1 MSRHNHLAPHLS
13 TQPRAIRDQ
22 SVCELSCPAFPKRS
36 TFLAEEL
43 LTLPLGTGTPG
54 TRDSHSPGFS
64 SMLRPRSFQRR
75 SFLALMVVAVVPLA
89 ILIVGVTLGLG
100 KAASYLGT
108 AGPWTPVAESGQA
121 LMESIEGAAIEDSTV
136 ALAAREHQETLTSSV
151 RNSRVYVVLIERA
164 LQLLPL
170 LAIVFALLI
179 GALAFLTA
187 RRLARGLSR
196 PVSELVGWTGRIA
209 RHETLPEPTAEENRE
224 VKEFATLRN
233 SLRDMAV
240 QLEEGRRREVE
251 QARLRSWTE
260 MARRVAH
267 ELKNPL
273 TPMRMAAMTVAGL
286 EDPSAATAGE
296 VLIEEI
302 SRLDEMARTFSQFG
316 RMPEGPPSQVDMAEL
331 LTSLSEQHGSEE
343 TPVVARA
350 QGDLPL
356 IEGHYDA
363 LLRAF
368 RNLVLNALD
377 AAGEGGE
384 VSLAASPLDD
394 GVQVF
399 IRDTGPGIPHDL
411 LDRMWEPEVTT
422 KSRGTGLG
430 LPLVRQTIRL
440 HGGSVEAATRD
451 EGGAEFRVYLPS
463 KMPEKTETDPT
474 SHSGPSDEKP
484 GDGHPDR

>member
-1 MSRHNHLAPHLS
+1 
-13 TQPRAIRDQ
+13 
-22 SVCELSCPAFPKRS
+22 
-36 TFLAEEL
+36 
-43 LTLPLGTGTPG
+43 
-54 TRDSHSPGFS
+54 
-64 SMLRPRSFQRR
+64 MLRPRSFQRR
-75 SFLALMVVAVVPLA
+75 IFLALMAVAVIPVA
-89 ILIVGVTLGLG
+89 VLIVAGTIGLG
-100 KAASYLGT
+100 GAASILGT

-121 LMESIEGAAIEDSTV
+121 LMESIEGAAIDDSAV
-136 ALAAREHQETLTSSV
+136 AVAAREHQEALTTSV

-170 LAIVFALLI
+170 LAIVIALLI
-179 GALAFLTA
+179 GALAFYGA

-196 PVSELVGWTGRIA
+196 PVSELVGWTGTIA
-209 RHETLPEPTAEENRE
+209 RQEPLPDPEDEGRE
-224 VKEFATLRN
+224 VREFATLRT
-233 SLRDMAV
+233 SLRDMATE
-240 QLEEGRRREVE
+240 LEEGRRREVE

-273 TPMRMAAMTVAGL
+273 TPMRIAAITVARMD
-286 EDPSAATAGE
+286 DPSAATAGE

-316 RMPEGPPSQVDMAEL
+316 RMPEGPPSQVDMEEL
-331 LTSLSEQHGSEE
+331 LAALSEQHGSEE
-343 TPVVARA
+343 TAVVVRG

-356 IEGHYDA
+356 IEGHYDS

-377 AAGEGGE
+377 AAGAGGE
-384 VSLAASPLDD
+384 VSLTASPMDD
-394 GVQVF
+394 GVQVL

-411 LDRMWEPEVTT
+411 VDRIWEPDVTT

-430 LPLVRQTIRL
+430 LPLVRQTIQL
-440 HGGSVEAATRD
+440 HGGSVEAATWD

-463 KMPEKTETDPT
+463 RMPEKREIDADSASDSHDAP
-474 SHSGPSDEKP
+474 HSGPSHEEP

>member
-1 MSRHNHLAPHLS
+1 
-13 TQPRAIRDQ
+13 
-22 SVCELSCPAFPKRS
+22 
-36 TFLAEEL
+36 
-43 LTLPLGTGTPG
+43 
-54 TRDSHSPGFS
+54 
-64 SMLRPRSFQRR
+64 
-75 SFLALMVVAVVPLA
+75 
-89 ILIVGVTLGLG
+89 
-100 KAASYLGT
+100 
-108 AGPWTPVAESGQA
+108 
-121 LMESIEGAAIEDSTV
+121 
-136 ALAAREHQETLTSSV
+136 
-151 RNSRVYVVLIERA
+151 
-164 LQLLPL
+164 
-170 LAIVFALLI
+170 
-179 GALAFLTA
+179 
-187 RRLARGLSR
+187 
-196 PVSELVGWTGRIA
+196 VSELVGWTGRIA
-209 RHETLPEPTAEENRE
+209 RHEDLPEPTPEESRE
-224 VKEFATLRN
+224 VKEFATLRS

-273 TPMRMAAMTVAGL
+273 TPMRMAAITVARL

-331 LTSLSEQHGSEE
+331 LASLSEQHGSEE
-343 TPVVARA
+343 TAVVARV

-399 IRDTGPGIPHDL
+399 IRDTGPGIPPDL
-411 LDRMWEPEVTT
+411 LDRIWEPEVTT

-440 HGGSVEAATRD
+440 HGGSVEAATLS
-451 EGGAEFRVYLPS
+451 EGGAEFRVYLPA
-463 KMPEKTETDPT
+463 KMPEKSESEPT
-474 SHSGPSDEKP
+474 SHPDEMP

>member
-1 MSRHNHLAPHLS
+1 
-13 TQPRAIRDQ
+13 
-22 SVCELSCPAFPKRS
+22 
-36 TFLAEEL
+36 
-43 LTLPLGTGTPG
+43 
-54 TRDSHSPGFS
+54 
-64 SMLRPRSFQRR
+64 MLRLRSFQRR
-75 SFLALMVVAVVPLA
+75 ILLALLGVAVIPVA
-89 ILIVGVTLGLG
+89 ILIVVGTLALREAIATGG
-100 KAASYLGT
+100 S
-108 AGPWTPVAESGQA
+108 AGPWVPVAESGQT
-121 LMESIEGAAIEDSTV
+121 LLGTIEAAAIEDTSVV
-136 ALAAREHQETLTSSV
+136 AAARKHQDALTESV
-151 RNSRVYVVLIERA
+151 RYSRLYTFLVERA

-170 LAIVFALLI
+170 LSVAIAIFIAV
-179 GALAFLTA
+179 LAFLTA

-209 RHETLPEPTAEENRE
+209 RHEPLPDPIPAEDQE
-224 VKEFATLRN
+224 VQEFSALR
-233 SLRDMAV
+233 SGLRDMAT

-273 TPMRMAAMTVAGL
+273 TPMRIAAVTVARL
-286 EDPSAATAGE
+286 DDPSAATAGE

-343 TPVVARA
+343 TAVVTQA
-350 QGDLPL
+350 QGEIPL

-377 AAGEGGE
+377 AAGEGGK

-394 GVQVF
+394 GVQVL

-411 LDRMWEPEVTT
+411 LERMWEPEVTT

-474 SHSGPSDEKP
+474 SHSDEKP
-484 GDGHPDR
+484 GDGHPDS

>member
-1 MSRHNHLAPHLS
+1 VIP
-13 TQPRAIRDQ
+13 
-22 SVCELSCPAFPKRS
+22 
-36 TFLAEEL
+36 
-43 LTLPLGTGTPG
+43 
-54 TRDSHSPGFS
+54 
-64 SMLRPRSFQRR
+64 
-75 SFLALMVVAVVPLA
+75 VAV
-89 ILIVGVTLGLG
+89 LIVAGTVGLG
-100 KAASYLGT
+100 GAASILGT

-121 LMESIEGAAIEDSTV
+121 LLESIEGAAIEDSTV
-136 ALAAREHQETLTSSV
+136 TAAAREHQETLTNSV
-151 RNSRVYVVLIERA
+151 RNSRVYVVLIEQA
-164 LQLLPL
+164 LRLLPL
-170 LAIVFALLI
+170 LAIVIALLI
-179 GALAFLTA
+179 GALSFFGA

-209 RHETLPEPTAEENRE
+209 RHETLPEPTAEERRE
-224 VKEFATLRN
+224 VKEFATLRT
-233 SLRDMAV
+233 SLRDMATE
-240 QLEEGRRREVE
+240 LEEGRRREVE

-273 TPMRMAAMTVAGL
+273 TPMRIAAITVARMD
-286 EDPSAATAGE
+286 DPSAATAGE

-343 TPVVARA
+343 TAVLARV

-368 RNLVLNALD
+368 RNLVLNAVD
-377 AAGEGGE
+377 AAGAGGE

-394 GVQVF
+394 GVQVL
-399 IRDTGPGIPHDL
+399 IHDTGPGIPHDL
-411 LDRMWEPEVTT
+411 MDRMWEPEVTT

-440 HGGSVEAATRD
+440 HGGSVAAATRD

-463 KMPEKTETDPT
+463 KMPERSETDPT
-474 SHSGPSDEKP
+474 SPSDPSDEKH

>member
-1 MSRHNHLAPHLS
+1 MA
-13 TQPRAIRDQ
+13 
-22 SVCELSCPAFPKRS
+22 
-36 TFLAEEL
+36 
-43 LTLPLGTGTPG
+43 
-54 TRDSHSPGFS
+54 
-64 SMLRPRSFQRR
+64 
-75 SFLALMVVAVVPLA
+75 VAVVPVA
-89 ILIVGVTLGLG
+89 VLIVAGTIGLG
-100 KAASYLGT
+100 EAASNLGT

-121 LMESIEGAAIEDSTV
+121 LLESIENTAIEDSTV
-136 ALAAREHQETLTSSV
+136 AVAAREHQETLTNSV
-151 RNSRVYVVLIERA
+151 RLSRVYVVLIERA

-170 LAIVFALLI
+170 LAVVIALLI
-179 GALAFLTA
+179 GALAFYGA
-187 RRLARGLSR
+187 RRLSRGLSR
-196 PVSELVGWTGRIA
+196 PIHDLVGWTKRIA
-209 RHETLPEPTAEENRE
+209 KHEPLPDPNTDEGRE
-224 VKEFATLRN
+224 VREFATLRT
-233 SLRDMAV
+233 SLRDMATE
-240 QLEEGRRREVE
+240 LEEGRRREVE

-273 TPMRMAAMTVAGL
+273 TPMRIAAVTVARMD
-286 EDPSAATAGE
+286 DPSAATAGE

-316 RMPEGPPSQVDMAEL
+316 RMPEGPPSQVDMKEL
-331 LTSLSEQHGSEE
+331 LTALSEQHGNEE
-343 TPVVARA
+343 TAVVARV

-377 AAGEGGE
+377 AAGAGGE
-384 VSLAASPLDD
+384 VSLTASPMDD
-394 GVQVF
+394 GVQVL

-411 LDRMWEPEVTT
+411 LDRIWEPDVTT

-430 LPLVRQTIRL
+430 LPLVRQTIQM
-440 HGGSVEAATRD
+440 HGGSVEATTRD

-463 KMPEKTETDPT
+463 KMPEKREIDAA
-474 SHSGPSDEKP
+474 SHPGPPHEEP